1 MLAWLL
7 LDRMILTGR
16 WVFAP
21 IGLFVDGVFL
31 PVHAWRGP
39 VSSRVLARSI
49 FLGVQP
55 VARPGTSRRFRFLL
69 PRRRSLEF
77 SDGLDFDVVVA

>member
-39 VSSRVLARSI
+39 LSSRVLTRSI
-49 FLGVQP
+49 FLGVLP
-55 VARPGTSRRFRFLL
+55 VARPGTSRQYRFLL
-69 PRRRSLEF
+69 PRRGPLEF